1 MQSEVSRE
9 HALVRRAY
17 ELGRMKAS
25 FSRALVIAISVG
37 IVAYL
42 VTGRQALVWL
52 PVTLVAWMFAHWRGG
67 AVLRGAFFGLV
78 GGVVTY
84 ALPLAVLR
92 PCCSAEA
99 MATGTS
105 CCTMPSACLGAGAL
119 LGFALAAFVP
129 LGPSRWRTALGMS
142 LGVGSVAILRCSTLL
157 GAEALGLMGGLL
169 GGVVA
174 ATGARLVVARK
185 PAR

>member
-1 MQSEVSRE
+1 MQVGALDPEHDGRARDVPSRE
-9 HALVRRAY
+9 LQRVDDVLPLLLLAELSQRRILA
-17 ELGRMKAS
+17 GDR
-25 FSRALVIAISVG
+25 
-37 IVAYL
+37 
-42 VTGRQALVWL
+42 
-52 PVTLVAWMFAHWRGG
+52 
-67 AVLRGAFFGLV
+67 RGARRRIDGLLRCVLVGLV

-84 ALPLAVLR
+84 ALPLTVLR